1 MLFRSFVTGI
11 ILTSGAF
18 AQLTSFPK
26 PDYFRETFQKTK
38 TNVEL
43 KDPVK
48 LQDYVHEGKLELSLK
63 DYLALVMAN
72 NTDIAIQMLS
82 VETPKNAILRSFA
95 TWDPLATASFTSQKS
110 TTPASDALQGAST
123 VVSLSQPA
131 NFTYQ
136 QLLPTGTSYTATF
149 SAQKSTTNS
158 GFSTFNPALNS
169 NLSIRFSQPLLKNR
183 GTYVNKLGLMSARSR
198 LRISEYN
205 LRNNLLGMVN
215 NAENAYWDVVS
226 ARETL
231 KVAQFGQNVAEEF
244 LKLSQKQLDLGALSP
259 LDIYNPQQQL
269 ANAKLTVSQAEF
281 TLIQKE
287 DALRRQIGVDLDPQ
301 IRPLPLVLT
310 ETVDV
315 AEGGGMDR
323 ESEVQKAL
331 NMRPDLKSA
340 VQNLDVDDL
349 AIRSARNGLLPNLAL
364 TGSYQTQG
372 RGGVF
377 YQRQNVFTGDGSS
390 SSILTQ
396 IPGGFPDALSQ
407 MFGFGFPVYSFGV
420 TLQLP
425 IKSHQASADMADALI
440 AKKRDALNVRT
451 TQQQIRLDILNA
463 VTNLDGSK
471 EQLKLAK
478 IAREFAQKNMDAEN
492 KKYELGTEINQNVIL
507 AQNVLVQAESSVV
520 TNQINVRRSL
530 LNLLT
535 KTGELL
541 DERGIVVQ

>member
-1 MLFRSFVTGI
+1 
-11 ILTSGAF
+11 
-18 AQLTSFPK
+18 
-26 PDYFRETFQKTK
+26 
-38 TNVEL
+38 
-43 KDPVK
+43 
-48 LQDYVHEGKLELSLK
+48 
-63 DYLALVMAN
+63 
-72 NTDIAIQMLS
+72 
-82 VETPKNAILRSFA
+82 
-95 TWDPLATASFTSQKS
+95 
-110 TTPASDALQGAST
+110 
-123 VVSLSQPA
+123 
-131 NFTYQ
+131 
-136 QLLPTGTSYTATF
+136 
-149 SAQKSTTNS
+149 
-158 GFSTFNPALNS
+158 
-169 NLSIRFSQPLLKNR
+169 
-183 GTYVNKLGLMSARSR
+183 
-198 LRISEYN
+198 
-205 LRNNLLGMVN
+205 
-215 NAENAYWDVVS
+215 
-226 ARETL
+226 
-231 KVAQFGQNVAEEF
+231 
-244 LKLSQKQLDLGALSP
+244 
-259 LDIYNPQQQL
+259 
-269 ANAKLTVSQAEF
+269 
-281 TLIQKE
+281 
-287 DALRRQIGVDLDPQ
+287 
-301 IRPLPLVLT
+301 VLT

-425 IKSHQASADMADALI
+425 IKSHQASADMADAI
-440 AKKRDALNVRT
+440 VAKKRDALNVRT